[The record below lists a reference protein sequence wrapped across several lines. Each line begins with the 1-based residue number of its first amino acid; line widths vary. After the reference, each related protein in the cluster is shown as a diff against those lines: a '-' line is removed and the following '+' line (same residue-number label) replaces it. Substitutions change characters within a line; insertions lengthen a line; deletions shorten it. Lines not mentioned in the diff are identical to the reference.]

1 MEESDQPLI
10 NEKQNQMLEMSIK
23 EEIYSYIRKGFIHKV
38 YSLLFVQLFLT
49 FGFVVLANETKALK
63 IFIMSHSILCLLID
77 FIPLII
83 AIFFLIK
90 PEATKK
96 VPLNYILLFIFSMSF
111 GYTISY
117 FTLKYSKYS
126 VYFTMM
132 LTLIIVLVLSV
143 YAFVTKND
151 FTMLG
156 GILFSCLIML
166 IIASFLIYIFRL
178 RILVGILNILG
189 LILFTVYL
197 IYDTQLI
204 VGNKQRRLSEDDYI
218 LGVMILYL
226 DIINIFIYLLQ
237 ICGRKS

>member
-1 MEESDQPLI
+1 MSVLI
-10 NEKQNQMLEMSIK
+10 I
-23 EEIYSYIRKGFIHKV
+23 FIHKV

-49 FGFVVLANETKALK
+49 FGFVVLANATKALK

-132 LTLIIVLVLSV
+132 LTLIIVLVLTV

-156 GILFSCLIML
+156 GILYSCLIML
-166 IIASFLIYIFRL
+166 IIASFLIYIFSQIIHIKSITL
-178 RILVGILNILG
+178 
-189 LILFTVYL
+189 LF
-197 IYDTQLI
+197 
-204 VGNKQRRLSEDDYI
+204 
-218 LGVMILYL
+218 
-226 DIINIFIYLLQ
+226 II
-237 ICGRKS
+237 